1 MENRVKPYE
10 KEILRELG
18 RQVTEIGNLPHFAK
32 KKKLWAALNKL
43 QPERPMVLIDQVCW
57 NEMNVD
63 DELTLRTE
71 HPVCRE
77 YETFL
82 RRAIY
87 GYRHM
92 PVDMVVEPYVTVP
105 KRMLG
110 FQAGFA
116 DWQGRFDFGIEMQE
130 ETSVLDVGNEVV
142 GHKYIGQ
149 IESEDDLEKIKM
161 PNIIYLPDET
171 ARALEFVQDL
181 FGDSIEVR
189 LQGCFPGYKVWD
201 TLIQW
206 CGVEESLLNMIAE
219 PEFSH
224 KLADRLTR
232 AHLEGLDQLE
242 NLGLLGRNQTLVHCT
257 GAYSD
262 ELDMDKDDT
271 RAKDLWTFNLCQ
283 IFSSVSPA
291 MHKEYEADY
300 SRKWFSRFG
309 LGYYGCCEP
318 LHDRI
323 DMIRTI
329 PNIRK
334 ISMSPWADCAAGAEA
349 MGKDYVFSRKPMPAV
364 FAEDSFDLNKIRK
377 ELEAVIEI
385 CGRTGTPLEIIQKDV
400 STLRYQPQRLWEWAK
415 MASEIVGAE

>member
-1 MENRVKPYE
+1 MTNKA
-10 KEILRELG
+10 KKSDKQILRELG
-18 RQVTEIGNLPHFAK
+18 KRVAEIGHKPEFTE
-32 KKKLWAALNKL
+32 KKKLWADLNGLKP
-43 QPERPMVLIDQVCW
+43 QRPMVLIDQVCW
-57 NEMNVD
+57 NEMNVN
-63 DELTLRTE
+63 DELTLQTE

-77 YETFL
+77 YETYL
-82 RRAIY
+82 RRLIY
-87 GYRHM
+87 SYKHM

-110 FQAGFA
+110 FTAGFA
-116 DWQGRFDFGIEMQE
+116 DWEGRFDFGIKMQE
-130 ETSVLDVGNEVV
+130 ETSVFDAANEVV

-171 ARALEFVQDL
+171 AKALEFVEDL
-181 FGDSIEVR
+181 FADSIEVR
-189 LQGCFPGYKVWD
+189 LQGCFPGFKLWD

-224 KLADRLTR
+224 KLADRLTK

-242 NLGLLGRNQTLVHCT
+242 NLGLLGRSQALVHCT

-262 ELDMDKDDT
+262 ELDMNKDET
-271 RAKDLWTFNLCQ
+271 KASDLWTFNLSQ

-291 MHKEYEADY
+291 MHQEYEADY

-323 DMIRTI
+323 DMIRSI

-334 ISMSPWADCAAGAEA
+334 ISMSPWANCAAGAEA
-349 MGKDYVFSRKPMPAV
+349 MGKDYVFSRKPMPAI
-364 FAEDSFDLNKIRK
+364 FAEDNFDLAKARK
-377 ELEAVIEI
+377 DLEEVIEI
-385 CGRTGTPLEIIQKDV
+385 CTRTGTPLELIQKDV
-400 STLRYQPQRLWEWAK
+400 STLRYQPQRLWQWAK
-415 MASEIVGAE
+415 MASEIVGA